1 MFFYQHF
8 LGIKAFDSFYVL
20 FFLPLQLH
28 FISSLLTIFFS
39 FIFLEII
46 PDFLYNANYLVIVA
60 YFLFQIL
67 AQTIM
72 VYIVI
77 SSSTLIL
84 SECQLLSFFMR
95 FLNISW
101 YALKRLDLTQIV
113 NQTWFECQTIY
124 YCQPNSNILNRKQK
138 IVSNNSKIGNESFN

>member
-8 LGIKAFDSFYVL
+8 LRIKAFDSFYAL
-20 FFLPLQLH
+20 FFFVTSTSFYLV
-28 FISSLLTIFFS
+28 TIDNFFS

-46 PDFLYNANYLVIVA
+46 PDFLYNAIYLVIVA
-60 YFLFQIL
+60 YYLFQIL

-101 YALKRLDLTQIV
+101 YAPKRLYLTQIV

-124 YCQPNSNILNRKQK
+124 YCQPNSNILNREQK